1 MRLTNQLFRLNFG
14 GNNEKSRVNHIYQ
27 HIDPYLALGVS
38 SSASG
43 PRWLRMR
50 HLDEH
55 EYLCC
60 NDSNCRL
67 SKLAVRLANSLP
79 NQVMATLPSEV
90 TRSTERA

>member
-1 MRLTNQLFRLNFG
+1 
-14 GNNEKSRVNHIYQ
+14 
-27 HIDPYLALGVS
+27 
-38 SSASG
+38 
-43 PRWLRMR
+43 MR